1 MFIWMELVSS
11 ATMTKKSVKEKK
23 KGAEGMDLPAPR
35 RRVFER
41 VPDLY
46 VYAGL
51 VFVFLFS
58 LYLRVYRPMPRVLV
72 AEPLLFDGNDISY
85 HIMLAKSTLLNLQRP
100 WFDPITF
107 FPHGTEITFGPFNSW
122 GIAIISYI
130 MGLGDPSMYTVDV
143 VGAIFPGVLGA
154 LTVFPVYFIGREL
167 GGRAAGL
174 TAAMMIAVLPGQFLS
189 RSMIGF
195 ADHHVAEVFLST
207 TAILFFILAV
217 RSGAGKLTFTSLRGG
232 DIGALKRPLIY
243 SLLAGLFL
251 GLYIDAWAA
260 GHLFVGILLAFVALQ
275 SIIDH
280 LRGRNVEYLGIVGS
294 IAFLTTLLLILPFV
308 KPHNG
313 FGSTFYSLFQPTML
327 IIGIIFMIF
336 LSFVSTELVAR
347 RMERRYFPL
356 IVIGSIVL
364 VFVMLMV
371 AVPQFTA
378 TLMSGLNIFQ
388 PRTGGGATISEA
400 ATILERYAVQRNFP
414 GLFESLSFLSP
425 MWLTLL
431 ALPLILR
438 RYLRDASR
446 NGDMLIIVWT
456 LTIFALTLAQNRF
469 AYYYAVNV
477 ALLCGYLGSVLLE
490 MTRFSEVEDA
500 VVRMAKG
507 SSKVALDQK
516 RLLMNAGAVA
526 ILAILFVYPA
536 MFGTVQG
543 VSIGSFNSER
553 HVGSIGYDWYDSMVW
568 LRDNTPHPGMDIYTI
583 YERPP
588 AGERFSY
595 PDEAYGVMS
604 WWDYGHA
611 IQAIGERL
619 PNSNPFQQGI
629 GNRETGVPGS
639 SPFFLAE
646 NEAEAE
652 AVAARLDPER
662 SPYANIRYV
671 VTDVEMAMGKFHA
684 IAAWS
689 NINPGNYQ
697 FAYWQNNQPI
707 TIYRTPYFRSMVARL
722 HFFDGTETEVQEGWV
737 MAFRSDGQGGVTV
750 EPQRR
755 SRDYQELLEGVN
767 ESLQSG
773 YAAAEIVSQS
783 PVMTSV
789 PLEALG
795 HYRLVYESQSS
806 VTSGGQ
812 KYVKIFEHVPGATI
826 SGEAPSGTQVVIS
839 VPITT
844 NRGRSFVY
852 KQSTAADST
861 GQFSLVVPYS
871 TEGPEA
877 WSTNFETGPAGPYT
891 LSMGDL
897 RYDVRVP
904 EGAVIAGSSIRI

>member
-11 ATMTKKSVKEKK
+11 ATMTKKSVKEKR
-23 KGAEGMDLPAPR
+23 KGAEETDQAPPK
-35 RRVFER
+35 RRVMER

-72 AEPLLFDGNDISY
+72 GETLLFDGNDASY
-85 HIMLAKSTLLNLQRP
+85 HMMLAKSTLLNLQRP
-100 WFDPITF
+100 WFDPMTF
-107 FPHGTEITFGPFNSW
+107 FPNGTEIHFGPFMSW
-122 GIAIISYI
+122 GIAVLSYI
-130 MGLGDPSMYTVDV
+130 AGLGDPSMYTVEV
-143 VGAIFPGVLGA
+143 VGALFPGVMGA
-154 LTVFPVYFIGREL
+154 LLVFPVYFIGREL
-167 GGRAAGL
+167 GGRGAGL
-174 TAAMMIAVLPGQFLS
+174 MASIMIAVLPGQFLS
-189 RSMIGF
+189 RSLIGF
-195 ADHHVAEVFLST
+195 ADHHVAEVLLST

-217 RSGAGKLTFTSLRGG
+217 RSGSGNLTFASLRSGQFR
-232 DIGALKRPLIY
+232 AFRRPLIY
-243 SLLAGLFL
+243 SLLAGVSL
-251 GLYIDAWAA
+251 GLYLTAWAA
-260 GHLFVGILLAFVALQ
+260 GHIFISILLAFAVLQ
-275 SIIDH
+275 SVVDH
-280 LRGRNVEYLGIVGS
+280 MRGKKIEYLTIVVS
-294 IAFLTTLLLILPFV
+294 VTFLATILLISPFV
-308 KPHNG
+308 RVHNG
-313 FGSTFYSLFQPTML
+313 FSSVHYSMLQPTIL
-327 IIGIIFMIF
+327 IIGIVFMAL
-336 LSFVSTELVAR
+336 LSVISTRLVAR
-347 RMERRYFPL
+347 KLERRYFPL
-356 IVIGSIVL
+356 IILGLIVL
-364 VFVMLMV
+364 GFLVLSL
-371 AVPQFTA
+371 AIPQFTGSLTA
-378 TLMSGLNIFQ
+378 GLRIFQ
-388 PRTGGGATISEA
+388 PHTGGAATISEA
-400 ATILERYAVQRNFP
+400 ATILERYGVQRNFP
-414 GLFESLSFLSP
+414 GLLELSFLSP

-438 RYLRDASR
+438 RYLQDGSR

-456 LTIFALTLAQNRF
+456 LTILVLTLAQNRF

-477 ALLCGYLGSVLLE
+477 ALLSGYLGSVLLE
-490 MTRFSEVEDA
+490 KTRFSEVEDTI
-500 VVRMAKG
+500 VRMAKG
-507 SSKVALDQK
+507 SSKEPLDEK

-526 ILAILFVYPA
+526 ILALLFVYPA

-543 VSIGSFNSER
+543 ISIGSFNSER
-553 HVGSIGYDWYDSMVW
+553 HAGSIGYDWYDSMVW

-588 AGERFSY
+588 AGERFPY
-595 PDEAYGVMS
+595 PDSAYGVMS

-611 IQAIGERL
+611 ISTIGWR
-619 PNSNPFQQGI
+619 PANSNPFQQGI
-629 GNRETGVPGS
+629 GSKETGVPGS
-639 SPFFLAE
+639 SPFFLADTE
-646 NEAEAE
+646 EEAE
-652 AVAARLDPER
+652 AVAAAIDPER
-662 SPYANIRYV
+662 SPYSNIRYV

-750 EPQRR
+750 EPQKR

-767 ESLQSG
+767 ESLRRG
-773 YAAAEIVSQS
+773 YAAAEVVSQS

-812 KYVKIFEHVPGATI
+812 KYVKIFEHVPGASI
-826 SGEAPSGTQVVIS
+826 SGEAPPGTEVVIS
-839 VPITT
+839 APITT

-852 KQSTAADST
+852 QQSTAAGSDGSFT
-861 GQFSLVVPYS
+861 LVVPYS
-871 TEGPEA
+871 TEGPED
-877 WSTNFETGPAGPYT
+877 WSTNFETGPTGPYT
-891 LSMGDL
+891 LRVGDL

-904 EGAVIAGSSIRI
+904 EGAVIAGSSIKI